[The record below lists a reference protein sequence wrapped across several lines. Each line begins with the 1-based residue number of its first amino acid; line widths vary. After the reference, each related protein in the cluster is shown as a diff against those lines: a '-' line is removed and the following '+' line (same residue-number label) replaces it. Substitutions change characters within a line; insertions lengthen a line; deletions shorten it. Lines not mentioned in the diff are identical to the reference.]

1 MQRRPSGSD
10 SEDGLVEAEAG
21 PVASG
26 SPEPESARESEESVA
41 PSAQACQLVRL
52 AVASAATGDR
62 VAAEVAAGA
71 GLAAAV
77 PAAAVRP
84 LTAEL
89 PWDSAVACPA
99 WVEHSSPCAVLG
111 YGPPFAGCARPVAAR
126 PAAAEPAVAL
136 PVVGLGPGLLPVAEG
151 LAAGP

>member
-1 MQRRPSGSD
+1 MQRRPSGFD
-10 SEDGLVEAEAG
+10 SEDGPVEAGAG
-21 PVASG
+21 PVASDLL
-26 SPEPESARESEESVA
+26 EPELVRESGGSVA
-41 PSAQACQLVRL
+41 PSVQACRLVRL
-52 AVASAATGDR
+52 AAASAATGDR
-62 VAAEVAAGA
+62 VAAGVAAGA
-71 GLAAAV
+71 GLAVAV

-99 WVEHSSPCAVLG
+99 WVEHSSPCVVLG

-126 PAAAEPAVAL
+126 PAAAEPAAAL
-136 PVVGLGPGLLPVAEG
+136 PVVGPGPGLLPVAEG

>member
-1 MQRRPSGSD
+1 M
-10 SEDGLVEAEAG
+10 
-21 PVASG
+21 
-26 SPEPESARESEESVA
+26 SEESVA
-41 PSAQACQLVRL
+41 PSVQVCRLVRL
-52 AVASAATGDR
+52 AVALAATGDR
-62 VAAEVAAGA
+62 VAAGVVAGA

-89 PWDSAVACPA
+89 PWDSAVAYPA

-111 YGPPFAGCARPVAAR
+111 YGPPFAGCALPVAAR
-126 PAAAEPAVAL
+126 PAAAEPVAL
-136 PVVGLGPGLLPVAEG
+136 PVAGLGPGLLPVAEG